1 MKNITNLFYKMF
13 TDSQFS
19 EIRNYL
25 LSKKL
30 PIDILIEVNDHFIS
44 QISDLQREENLSYE
58 DAFEKTKESWKDEL
72 KIEFSFFGD
81 NESKIIKRIKK
92 KQNIE
97 FLTKTL
103 KIYLPF
109 LISSFLL
116 ANFSNINIFKIFN
129 TSIFIAVLV
138 IPIIIQFYY
147 FKDFQLAKNYKK
159 NQLNTMQ
166 SINSFGSIAIMYIF
180 LFSKDLLKKSEQFF
194 YIISGNYRR
203 ILDIDQRNATLLC
216 VMIYLII
223 FWFIFLILKQIS
235 FIKKVKEVKPFLKQL

>member
-1 MKNITNLFYKMF
+1 MNE
-13 TDSQFS
+13 SQLT

-97 FLTKTL
+97 FLTKTR

-203 ILDIDQRNATLLC
+203 ILDIDQRNATILC

>member
-1 MKNITNLFYKMF
+1 MLSETQL
-13 TDSQFS
+13 T

-30 PIDILIEVNDHFIS
+30 PIDILIEVNDHFVS
-44 QISDLQREENLSYE
+44 QINDLQREENLSYE

-81 NESKIIKRIKK
+81 NESKIIQRIKK

-116 ANFSNINIFKIFN
+116 AIKRDE
-129 TSIFIAVLV
+129 
-138 IPIIIQFYY
+138 YR
-147 FKDFQLAKNYKK
+147 
-159 NQLNTMQ
+159 
-166 SINSFGSIAIMYIF
+166 
-180 LFSKDLLKKSEQFF
+180 KKSPVKR
-194 YIISGNYRR
+194 NT
-203 ILDIDQRNATLLC
+203 IL
-216 VMIYLII
+216 
-223 FWFIFLILKQIS
+223 S
-235 FIKKVKEVKPFLKQL
+235 

>member
-1 MKNITNLFYKMF
+1 M
-13 TDSQFS
+13 
-19 EIRNYL
+19 
-25 LSKKL
+25 
-30 PIDILIEVNDHFIS
+30 
-44 QISDLQREENLSYE
+44 
-58 DAFEKTKESWKDEL
+58 
-72 KIEFSFFGD
+72 
-81 NESKIIKRIKK
+81 
-92 KQNIE
+92 
-97 FLTKTL
+97 
-103 KIYLPF
+103 
-109 LISSFLL
+109 
-116 ANFSNINIFKIFN
+116 
-129 TSIFIAVLV
+129 V

>member
-1 MKNITNLFYKMF
+1 MLSETQL
-13 TDSQFS
+13 T

-30 PIDILIEVNDHFIS
+30 PIDILIEVNDHFVS
-44 QISDLQREENLSYE
+44 QINDLQREENLSYE

-138 IPIIIQFYY
+138 ILIIIQFYY

>member
-1 MKNITNLFYKMF
+1 MITKEQNI
-13 TDSQFS
+13 
-19 EIRNYL
+19 EITKFL

-30 PIDILIEVNDHFIS
+30 PIDLLLEVKDHFVS

>member
-1 MKNITNLFYKMF
+1 MKNITNLFYKMLSE
-13 TDSQFS
+13 TQLT

-30 PIDILIEVNDHFIS
+30 PIDILIEVNDHFVS
-44 QISDLQREENLSYE
+44 QINDLQREENLSYE

>member
-1 MKNITNLFYKMF
+1 MLSETQL
-13 TDSQFS
+13 T

-30 PIDILIEVNDHFIS
+30 PIDILIEVNDHFVS
-44 QISDLQREENLSYE
+44 QINDLQREENLSFE
-58 DAFEKTKESWKDEL
+58 EAFEKTKESWKDEL
-72 KIEFSFFGD
+72 KIEFSFFGN

>member
-1 MKNITNLFYKMF
+1 MTELQL
-13 TDSQFS
+13 T

-72 KIEFSFFGD
+72 KIEFSFSGN

>member
-13 TDSQFS
+13 TDSQLT

-30 PIDILIEVNDHFIS
+30 PIDILIEVNDHFVS
-44 QISDLQREENLSYE
+44 QINDLQRKENLSYE

>member
-1 MKNITNLFYKMF
+1 MTKLQLT
-13 TDSQFS
+13 

-44 QISDLQREENLSYE
+44 QISDLQREENLSFE
-58 DAFEKTKESWKDEL
+58 EAFEKTKESWKDEL

>member
-1 MKNITNLFYKMF
+1 MF
-13 TDSQFS
+13 TELQLT

-44 QISDLQREENLSYE
+44 QISDVQREENLSYE

>member
-1 MKNITNLFYKMF
+1 MF
-13 TDSQFS
+13 TETQLT

-30 PIDILIEVNDHFIS
+30 PIDILIEVNDHFVS
-44 QISDLQREENLSYE
+44 QINDLQREENLSYE

>member
-13 TDSQFS
+13 TDSQLT

-44 QISDLQREENLSYE
+44 QISDVQREENLSYE

>member
-1 MKNITNLFYKMF
+1 MLSETQL
-13 TDSQFS
+13 T

-44 QISDLQREENLSYE
+44 QINDLQREENLSYE

>member
-1 MKNITNLFYKMF
+1 M
-13 TDSQFS
+13 
-19 EIRNYL
+19 
-25 LSKKL
+25 
-30 PIDILIEVNDHFIS
+30 
-44 QISDLQREENLSYE
+44 
-58 DAFEKTKESWKDEL
+58 
-72 KIEFSFFGD
+72 
-81 NESKIIKRIKK
+81 
-92 KQNIE
+92 
-97 FLTKTL
+97 
-103 KIYLPF
+103 
-109 LISSFLL
+109 

>member
-13 TDSQFS
+13 TDSQLT

>member
-1 MKNITNLFYKMF
+1 MLSETQL
-13 TDSQFS
+13 T

-44 QISDLQREENLSYE
+44 QISDLQREENLSFE
-58 DAFEKTKESWKDEL
+58 EAFEKTKESWKDEL

>member
-13 TDSQFS
+13 TDSQLS

-30 PIDILIEVNDHFIS
+30 PIDILIEVNDHFVS

>member
-1 MKNITNLFYKMF
+1 MITELQL
-13 TDSQFS
+13 T

-44 QISDLQREENLSYE
+44 QISDLQREENLSFE
-58 DAFEKTKESWKDEL
+58 VAFEKTKESWKDEL

-97 FLTKTL
+97 FLTKTR

>member
-1 MKNITNLFYKMF
+1 MTE
-13 TDSQFS
+13 SQLT

-30 PIDILIEVNDHFIS
+30 PIDILIEVNDHFVS

>member
-1 MKNITNLFYKMF
+1 MF
-13 TDSQFS
+13 TEHQLT

>member
-1 MKNITNLFYKMF
+1 MTKLQLT
-13 TDSQFS
+13 

-30 PIDILIEVNDHFIS
+30 PIDILIEVNDHFVS
-44 QISDLQREENLSYE
+44 QINDLQREENLSFE
-58 DAFEKTKESWKDEL
+58 EAFEKTKESWKDEL

-235 FIKKVKEVKPFLKQL
+235 FIKKVKEVKPNLIQL

>member
-1 MKNITNLFYKMF
+1 MF
-13 TDSQFS
+13 TDSQLT

-30 PIDILIEVNDHFIS
+30 PIDILIEVNDHFVS
-44 QISDLQREENLSYE
+44 QINDLQREENLSYE

>member
-1 MKNITNLFYKMF
+1 MF
-13 TDSQFS
+13 TESQHT

-30 PIDILIEVNDHFIS
+30 PIDILIEVNDHFVS
-44 QISDLQREENLSYE
+44 QINDLQREENLSYE

>member
-1 MKNITNLFYKMF
+1 M
-13 TDSQFS
+13 
-19 EIRNYL
+19 
-25 LSKKL
+25 
-30 PIDILIEVNDHFIS
+30 
-44 QISDLQREENLSYE
+44 
-58 DAFEKTKESWKDEL
+58 
-72 KIEFSFFGD
+72 
-81 NESKIIKRIKK
+81 
-92 KQNIE
+92 
-97 FLTKTL
+97 
-103 KIYLPF
+103 
-109 LISSFLL
+109 

-223 FWFIFLILKQIS
+223 FWFIFLVLKQIS
-235 FIKKVKEVKPFLKQL
+235 FIKKVK

>member
-1 MKNITNLFYKMF
+1 MNE
-13 TDSQFS
+13 SQLT

-97 FLTKTL
+97 FLTKTR

>member
-1 MKNITNLFYKMF
+1 MLSETQL
-13 TDSQFS
+13 S

-30 PIDILIEVNDHFIS
+30 PIDILIEVNDHFVS
-44 QISDLQREENLSYE
+44 QINDLQREENLSYE

>member
-13 TDSQFS
+13 TDSQLS

-30 PIDILIEVNDHFIS
+30 PIDILIEVNDHFVS
-44 QISDLQREENLSYE
+44 QINDLQREENLSYE

>member
-1 MKNITNLFYKMF
+1 MIIE
-13 TDSQFS
+13 QQES

-30 PIDILIEVNDHFIS
+30 PIDILIEVNDHFVS
-44 QISDLQREENLSYE
+44 QINDLQREENLSYE

>member
-1 MKNITNLFYKMF
+1 MF
-13 TDSQFS
+13 TDSQLT

-58 DAFEKTKESWKDEL
+58 EAFEKTKESWKDEL

>member
-13 TDSQFS
+13 TDSQLT

-44 QISDLQREENLSYE
+44 QINDLQREEKLRYE

>member
-1 MKNITNLFYKMF
+1 MTKLQLT
-13 TDSQFS
+13 

-30 PIDILIEVNDHFIS
+30 PIDILIEVNDHFVS
-44 QISDLQREENLSYE
+44 QINDLQREENLSYE